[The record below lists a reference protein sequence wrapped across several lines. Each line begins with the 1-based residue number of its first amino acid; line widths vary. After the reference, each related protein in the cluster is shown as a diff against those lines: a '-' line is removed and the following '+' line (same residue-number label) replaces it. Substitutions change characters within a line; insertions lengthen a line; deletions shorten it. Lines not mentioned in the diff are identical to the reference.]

1 MTQQLLQISSVF
13 LVQQSELQQ
22 VRDRL
27 TKELGRVNGIAEALT
42 FAAQQHQDAV
52 SPRQTLPGSMPAAS
66 CQAVNPLLAS
76 PTASPTL
83 LSPSRRS

>member
-42 FAAQQHQDAV
+42 IAAQQHQDAV
-52 SPRQTLPGSMPAAS
+52 STRKACIAG
-66 CQAVNPLLAS
+66 
-76 PTASPTL
+76 
-83 LSPSRRS
+83 

>member
-1 MTQQLLQISSVF
+1 MPAGPTGTAARSHRFVSAHRLQDGVLESMTQQLLQISSVF

-52 SPRQTLPGSMPAAS
+52 SAR
-66 CQAVNPLLAS
+66 
-76 PTASPTL
+76 
-83 LSPSRRS
+83 

>member
-52 SPRQTLPGSMPAAS
+52 SAREAPDVSPPSPTAR
-66 CQAVNPLLAS
+66 CQAV
-76 PTASPTL
+76 
-83 LSPSRRS
+83 